1 MSQDAANR
9 FHAYMKGWGDG
20 AGVRAINQAA
30 EHHEN
35 AAIRQAY
42 LDGYTSGQQERRR
55 ASSWASSVTG
65 YEPSIL
71 RAMSEPT
78 PSTAATPCNYS
89 HEGVEVC
96 MKCGWAPKREDAH
109 AETPEEAKARRRRV
123 RERINPTPR
132 VLDGED
138 DGCIQPYM
146 SHGHDSCPPTCSIRQ
161 RRDDGER
168 EGK

>member
-1 MSQDAANR
+1 MTDYEDPRYANV
-9 FHAYMKGWGDG
+9 KGHYERGFA
-20 AGVRAINQAA
+20 AGVEAAAKVVEDEELWSTTRLAPSAHARLAKHIRA
-30 EHHEN
+30 
-35 AAIRQAY
+35 
-42 LDGYTSGQQERRR
+42 LS
-55 ASSWASSVTG
+55 
-65 YEPSIL
+65 P
-71 RAMSEPT
+71 P
-78 PSTAATPCNYS
+78 
-89 HEGVEVC
+89 
-96 MKCGWAPKREDAH
+96 REDAH

-138 DGCIQPYM
+138 GCIQPYM